1 MCSCP
6 PPPGYPGYPIILL
19 KCNLFDMAAVS
30 VKRSIKREPWNQ
42 AQTRGVTEGLR
53 DLDDKQVY
61 LLVQIKK
68 DVATLLPFVTN
79 TMLRNL

>member
-1 MCSCP
+1 MP
-6 PPPGYPGYPIILL
+6 PPPPTPRYPGYPIILL

-42 AQTRGVTEGLR
+42 AQTREVTEGLR

>member
-1 MCSCP
+1 
-6 PPPGYPGYPIILL
+6 
-19 KCNLFDMAAVS
+19 MAAVS
-30 VKRSIKREPWNQ
+30 VKRSIKRGPYKK
-42 AQTRGVTEGLR
+42 AQTREVTEGLR

>member
-1 MCSCP
+1 
-6 PPPGYPGYPIILL
+6 
-19 KCNLFDMAAVS
+19 MAAVS
-30 VKRSIKREPWNQ
+30 VTRSIERGPYKKAHIREI
-42 AQTRGVTEGLR
+42 TGGLR
-53 DLDDKQVY
+53 ELDDKQVY

>member
-1 MCSCP
+1 
-6 PPPGYPGYPIILL
+6 
-19 KCNLFDMAAVS
+19 MAAVS

-42 AQTRGVTEGLR
+42 AHTQEVTEDLR

-79 TMLRNL
+79 PMLRNLYT